1 MVWPTTVFFFYC
13 CPAFDLGLFA
23 FLEDVWGDEVMEV
36 AACLFESEDVVVGEE
51 VEYVD
56 LYFCGDIR

>member
-1 MVWPTTVFFFYC
+1 MAWPTTVFFFYC
-13 CPAFDLGLFA
+13 CPAVDLGLFT
-23 FLEDVWGDEVMEV
+23 FLEDVWGDEVVEI

-56 LYFCGDIR
+56 LDFCGDIR